1 VYYNEEYHEVDMSN
15 LQNNQHDVVYKSENT
30 QKLKE
35 EDASEVDEVVN
46 VKHVTETHILC
57 RTCKQN
63 FFSKNKL
70 HLHLHT
76 ECQKQFKIQ
85 KPEPLKNTSTF
96 IKFTTKREDIKN
108 YRFKG

>member
-1 VYYNEEYHEVDMSN
+1 VYYNEEYHKADMSDI
-15 LQNNQHDVVYKSENT
+15 QNNQHNMVYKSENT

-35 EDASEVDEVVN
+35 EDTLKVNKVVDVE
-46 VKHVTETHILC
+46 HVTETHILC

-76 ECQKQFKIQ
+76 ECQKQLKIQ

-96 IKFTTKREDIKN
+96 VKFTTKREDIKG
-108 YRFKG
+108 YRFRG